1 MQNMETAQCA
11 KEMAQAEKLLGG
23 TLTPAEKFL
32 VGILTQTKALRS
44 SAEELFNIYRNEPYR
59 FPDLTKERYPDLPKY
74 QIESV
79 ELLEGEWD
87 QVGSKRRWT
96 FVDDQCGTWD
106 DMVEDINDQ
115 AMSITWT
122 LKKGIVPQQRYK
134 MLKVV
139 HQFFARK
146 HGCLAT
152 VTLVYM
158 KKHVG
163 IPAPHDY
170 MKFLIKMLEAA
181 DEAGTNEE

>member
-23 TLTPAEKFL
+23 TLTPADKFL

-44 SAEELFNIYRNEPYR
+44 SAKDLFEIYRSQPYC
-59 FPDLTKERYPDLPKY
+59 FPDLMPADI
-74 QIESV
+74 QSV
-79 ELLEGEWD
+79 ELLKGKWA
-87 QVGSKRRWT
+87 QKGSERRWT

-106 DMVEDINDQ
+106 DIVEDINDQ

-122 LKKGIVPQQRYK
+122 LQKGIVPQQRYK
-134 MLKVV
+134 ILKVV
-139 HQFFARK
+139 HQFFVHK

-158 KKHVG
+158 KKHAR